1 MNNVPHPHPHPDTGS
16 EADVD
21 QEDIDHLTDPDDD
34 NNEDEPGCTGGPV
47 ASGDESNL
55 GDLLWIVAWVG
66 SMCVMLTA
74 PLWIWMLVHWGDSTT
89 PIPQGTV
96 QKILFVG
103 SFGVNSQVDTEQRSF
118 LVCGV
123 TTLRR
128 GARVELRKGTW
139 AMQLCDVDSRV
150 CEDLMKDE

>member
-1 MNNVPHPHPHPDTGS
+1 MNYVPDPHADTGS
-16 EADVD
+16 DPI
-21 QEDIDHLTDPDDD
+21 QEDKDHLTECDDD
-34 NNEDEPGCTGGPV
+34 NDADEPGCTGRPV

-55 GDLLWIVAWVG
+55 GELLWLVGLVA

-74 PLWIWMLVHWGDSTT
+74 PMWIWMLMHLGVSTA

-118 LVCGV
+118 LVRGV
-123 TTLRR
+123 TTLHR
-128 GARVELRKGTW
+128 GARVELRKSTW

>member
-1 MNNVPHPHPHPDTGS
+1 MNNVPHPHPDTGS

-34 NNEDEPGCTGGPV
+34 NNEDEPGCTGKPL

-74 PLWIWMLVHWGDSTT
+74 PMWIWMLVHWGDSTA

-118 LVCGV
+118 LVRGV
-123 TTLRR
+123 TTLHR
-128 GARVELRKGTW
+128 GAQVELRKSTW